1 MGHQIDTKPLIASF
15 ITIDEPSLR
24 LHSLLEIG
32 PLLDGF
38 ADWVSLCVDFTEM
51 HFRHPELGLFE
62 VVSRPT
68 ADHASNCVTHSM
80 AQLGELYFLRST
92 PFSAEEQRMLAEHA
106 DNLLLP
112 LSNAVQYHTAIRQ
125 CDSLMQRLRMSDNT
139 CSGVNHIGGGAQHL
153 ALNELVSNNE
163 LHHALRSEALT
174 VFYQPKVD
182 VRTGEV
188 RGLEALLRWH
198 HADKGLLSP
207 ELFIPLAE
215 RNGLIP
221 IITRWV
227 LNAVLRQCGHW
238 QQQGLLVPIAVNL
251 SGLDLEDASL
261 PTYLSQ
267 LLEAWQIPAE
277 FIELEITETA
287 AFADQQ
293 RSVEILQRLCELG
306 VAVAID
312 DFGIGYSSLERLKQ
326 LPVNTIKIDKSFV
339 MEEGRG
345 EHDMLFVD
353 SITRLGHQLG
363 MKVVAEGVDSLASW
377 QRLLA
382 SGCDMA
388 QGYHISRPLSDEA
401 VTGWLRDSACNSA
414 PQQLH

>member
-1 MGHQIDTKPLIASF
+1 MGQQFEIKPVMASF
-15 ITIDEPSLR
+15 TTMNEPTLR
-24 LHSLLEIG
+24 LHSLLEIV
-32 PLLDGF
+32 PLLDYF
-38 ADWVSLCVDFTEM
+38 ADWAALSVDFTEM
-51 HFRHPELGLFE
+51 HYRHPELGLFE
-62 VVSRPT
+62 VPSHIDPEQ
-68 ADHASNCVTHSM
+68 AGECSLHPM
-80 AQLGELYFLRST
+80 AQLGELYFLRAT
-92 PFSAEEQRMLAEHA
+92 PFNAEEQRTLEDHAEALHI
-106 DNLLLP
+106 P
-112 LSNAVQYHTAIRQ
+112 LTNAVQYHTAVRH
-125 CDSLMQRLRMSDNT
+125 CDNLTQRLKMSEKT
-139 CSGVNHIGGGAQHL
+139 CSSLSLIDTNGQHL
-153 ALNELVSNNE
+153 ALDELTTNNE
-163 LHHALRSEALT
+163 LHHALRSEALA

-251 SGLDLEDASL
+251 SGLDLEDVSL
-261 PTYLSQ
+261 PEYLAQ

-287 AFADQQ
+287 AFGNQQ
-293 RSVEILQRLCELG
+293 RSVEILQRLSDLG

-363 MKVVAEGVDSLASW
+363 MKVVAEGVDSLESW
-377 QRLLA
+377 QRLLT
-382 SGCDMA
+382 SDCDMA
-388 QGYHISRPLSDEA
+388 QGYHISRPLSDVA
-401 VTGWLRDSACNSA
+401 VTGWLRDTARNGYTL
-414 PQQLH
+414 Q